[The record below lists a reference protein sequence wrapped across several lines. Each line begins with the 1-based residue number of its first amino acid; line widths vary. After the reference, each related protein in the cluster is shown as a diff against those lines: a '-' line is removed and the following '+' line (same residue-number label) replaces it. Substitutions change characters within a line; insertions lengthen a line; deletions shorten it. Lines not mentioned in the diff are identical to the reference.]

1 MTTIK
6 DVARLA
12 NVSVGTVSKVLTN
25 TPYVS
30 DETRARVNQVIKD
43 TGYNPSQV
51 GRALSKGRTQNIGVI
66 FPHRGADRLFSDPY
80 HIMVLQEIERVLSEH
95 DYNLMISAPMIP
107 YESAQQFQR
116 LLSSRYLD
124 GALTFEILT
133 DAPLRPYLEA
143 HNIPCL
149 SLNYHPATCDRNT
162 IYIDDSLGAHSLAE
176 YMLALGHRRI
186 GLITTPP
193 STLGAWELRVGGYR
207 RAFDEAGVDFA
218 SVLQVEGDF
227 TVESGRA
234 AAITLLEQAGP
245 EPLTCILCFNDRM
258 AIGAMQELQARGLRV
273 PEDISLAG
281 FDDIP
286 LVQTLHPALTTV
298 RQPADLLGIRSAEV
312 MLEWLKP
319 GLDRRKTALPA
330 LDPIVIPS
338 RLVVR
343 ESLKPINP

>member
-30 DETRARVNQVIKD
+30 DETRARVNQVIAE

-95 DYNLMISAPMIP
+95 NYNLMISGPMIP
-107 YESAQQFQR
+107 YERAQQFQR

-133 DAPLRPYLEA
+133 DAPLRPHLEA

-149 SLNYHPATCDRNT
+149 SLNYHPATCDHNT
-162 IYIDDSLGAHSLAE
+162 IYVDDSAGAHDLAE
-176 YMLALGHRRI
+176 YVLALRHRRI
-186 GLITTPP
+186 GLISAPP
-193 STLGAWELRVGGYR
+193 STLGAWELRMGGYR
-207 RAFDEAGVDFA
+207 AAFEEAGVDFA
-218 SVLQVEGDF
+218 SMLQVEGNF

-234 AAITLLEQAGP
+234 AAITLLEQAGS
-245 EPLTCILCFNDRM
+245 ERLTCILCFNDRM

-273 PEDISLAG
+273 PEDISIVG

-298 RQPADLLGIRSAEV
+298 RQPADLLGIRAAETL
-312 MLEWLKP
+312 LEWLKP
-319 GLDRRKTALPA
+319 NRDHHKTAPA
-330 LDPIVIPS
+330 PLDPIVLPS
-338 RLVVR
+338 QLVVR
-343 ESLKPINP
+343 ESLKPIAR